1 MTGFALVS
9 LPLLL
14 IGAML
19 LRAMVPLASHR
30 HESRWQAE
38 EKAIELL
45 RSWLTPEQDEQFK
58 SGKGF
63 EVIGCDT
70 GTRYRITSSVGMMNI
85 HELDEAGA
93 RVRIWCF
100 VPVGGLP
107 AGDAMLAQKI
117 ALETMERRALAVAN
131 TTGPIYG

>member
-1 MTGFALVS
+1 MTGVAFVS

-45 RSWLTPEQDEQFK
+45 RSWLTPEQDEQ

-70 GTRYRITSSVGMMNI
+70 GTRYRITNSVGMMNI

-93 RVRIWCF
+93 ASGF
-100 VPVGGLP
+100 G
-107 AGDAMLAQKI
+107 
-117 ALETMERRALAVAN
+117 ALYR
-131 TTGPIYG
+131 

>member
-1 MTGFALVS
+1 MTGVAFVS

-58 SGKGF
+58 SGK
-63 EVIGCDT
+63 
-70 GTRYRITSSVGMMNI
+70 
-85 HELDEAGA
+85 
-93 RVRIWCF
+93 
-100 VPVGGLP
+100 
-107 AGDAMLAQKI
+107 
-117 ALETMERRALAVAN
+117 
-131 TTGPIYG
+131 